1 MRVHLSYVETTL
13 EGLVPFI
20 SLRLCPNI
28 FLLRFA
34 VGGQGGDA
42 PRNVFLSQVLVY
54 IVENAKPLLPPPPR
68 LLLVTDFSLTI
79 TGQSPGNGFWSLEK
93 AKHLHRARGSSSC
106 SFHHRQQGREPLSS
120 AGVWIYST
128 SASLSQCQFK
138 LHNEAKE
145 SFSGH
150 RRCRAQVPFS

>member
-28 FLLRFA
+28 FLFRFA
-34 VGGQGGDA
+34 VGGQDGDA
-42 PRNVFLSQVLVY
+42 PRNVFLSQVLVLY
-54 IVENAKPLLPPPPR
+54 RRKRQATSTPPC

-106 SFHHRQQGREPLSS
+106 SFHHRQQGQEPLSS
-120 AGVWIYST
+120 AGVWIYPT

-138 LHNEAKE
+138 LHNETKE